1 MRRTKLRQP
10 IFDRRKIPTEVAVL
24 LEVVVKEREAPVA
37 PAAVVAPMA
46 AKRVVALSGLE
57 DLMGSWQSQHSK
69 GT

>member
-37 PAAVVAPMA
+37 PAAVVPMA
-46 AKRVVALSGLE
+46 AKKVVALSGLE
-57 DLMGSWQSQHSK
+57 DLMGSWQSRHSK
-69 GT
+69 DT